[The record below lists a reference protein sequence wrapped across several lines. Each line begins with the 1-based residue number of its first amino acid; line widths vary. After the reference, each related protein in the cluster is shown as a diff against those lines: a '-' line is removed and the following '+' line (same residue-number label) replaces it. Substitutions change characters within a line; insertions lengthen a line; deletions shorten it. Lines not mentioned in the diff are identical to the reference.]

1 MPVPINKKELISEI
15 KSTYQKLR
23 ADLESIP
30 EKLAQMQNL
39 EGHAKGTKMS
49 ICNLAAYLIGWVEL
63 VLKWHK
69 IKDHGNEPDFPETG
83 YKWNELGKLAQKF
96 YTDFSGYT
104 YSTLLQKYDKT
115 VNDLLELVENKTD
128 EQLYGMP
135 WYTKWTM
142 GRMIQ
147 FNTSS
152 PYKNA
157 RNRISVWK
165 KQQKVKIKKNKQ

>member
-1 MPVPINKKELISEI
+1 MSVPTSKKELLAEI

-23 ADLESIP
+23 TNLENIP
-30 EKLAQMQNL
+30 EMLVYINDL

-49 ICNLAAYLIGWVEL
+49 CCNLVAYLIGWGDL
-63 VLKWHK
+63 VLKWNK
-69 IKDHGNEPDFPETG
+69 IRIQGNEPDFPETG

-96 YTDFSGYT
+96 YADFSDCDYNM
-104 YSTLLQKYDKT
+104 LLKKLDKT
-115 VNDLLELVENKTD
+115 VENILELVENKTD
-128 EQLYGMP
+128 KQLYGVP
-135 WYTKWTM
+135 WYAKWTM

-157 RNRISVWK
+157 NNRINQWK
-165 KQQKVKIKKNKQ
+165 KHH